1 MELYEKVAQE
11 IVKDIS
17 GEYEKYDTIKSLE
30 LFLKKLQEMEDPRV
44 TEQLVLML
52 PTTEIEK
59 LCSQINIMKQE
70 GSNSEKQIAKA
81 VGNWSKGRTTTIKG
95 VTAYM

>member
-17 GEYEKYDTIKSLE
+17 GEYEKYEGIKILE
-30 LFLKKLQEMEDPRV
+30 CFLKKLQEMEDPRV

-52 PTTEIEK
+52 PTTEINK

-81 VGNWSKGRTTTIKG
+81 LENWAKGRTTTMRG
-95 VTAYM
+95 YRSY